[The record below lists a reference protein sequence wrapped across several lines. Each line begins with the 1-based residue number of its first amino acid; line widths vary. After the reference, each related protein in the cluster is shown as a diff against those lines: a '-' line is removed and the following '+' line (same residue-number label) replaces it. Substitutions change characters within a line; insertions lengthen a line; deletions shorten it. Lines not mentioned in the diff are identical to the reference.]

1 MRRGPDAGRLR
12 WPEGGPQRRSDPV
25 HDHRLPLRARP
36 CTLRC
41 GPLNRSGRPLWVAAV
56 VTVTALLAA
65 ACSGTSGSGGAPTTT
80 SGAQATAT
88 TTAALKPLEQ
98 PSTRCGPPNT
108 RATLLRFKAADG
120 TVLDGVIVGRGTT
133 GVVLV
138 HEYPADLCG
147 FWPFAD
153 YLRKRGMV
161 AFDIDLRCFGLSACP
176 EGDAKGRVIDDI
188 AAAVAELRHRG
199 VTSVALVGAS
209 MGASAVLIAGT
220 KVRPSVDAVVE
231 LSGEVDPTNLVGGIP
246 LDAGSAVGRLAVPT
260 MFVVATNDRYA
271 PVAETRAMY
280 QAARTRDKRLEV
292 LSGPFDGLHGWELLD
307 NPTGAGFTPVTAKVA
322 SFIASHTRG

>member
-1 MRRGPDAGRLR
+1 MHPEMR
-12 WPEGGPQRRSDPV
+12 
-25 HDHRLPLRARP
+25 
-36 CTLRC
+36 
-41 GPLNRSGRPLWVAAV
+41 PLNRRGRPLWVAAV

-65 ACSGTSGSGGAPTTT
+65 ACSGTSGSVTTT
-80 SGAQATAT
+80 GGAQATAT

-108 RATLLRFKAADG
+108 RASLLRFKAADG
-120 TVLDGVIVGRGTT
+120 TVLDGVIVGHGTT

-176 EGDAKGRVIDDI
+176 EGDAKGQVVDDI
-188 AAAVAELRHRG
+188 AAAVAELRRRG

-220 KVRPSVDAVVE
+220 RVRPSVDAVVE

-246 LDAGSAVGRLAVPT
+246 LDAGSAVRRLAVPT

-271 PVAETRAMY
+271 PLAETRAMY

-307 NPTGAGFTPVTAKVA
+307 NATRAGFTPVAAKVA
-322 SFIASHTRG
+322 SFIATHTRG